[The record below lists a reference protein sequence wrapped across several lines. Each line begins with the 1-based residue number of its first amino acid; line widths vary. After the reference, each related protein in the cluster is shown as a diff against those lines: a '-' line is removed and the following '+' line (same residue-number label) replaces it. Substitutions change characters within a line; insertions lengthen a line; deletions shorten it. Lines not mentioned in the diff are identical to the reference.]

1 MDPVTWVYIIVMVVA
16 LIAAVALTPKPK
28 SPKPASLQD
37 FDVPT
42 AQDGREVTDVCGTV
56 WIDDPNVIWY
66 GDLYTQPVRA
76 DGGK

>member
-1 MDPVTWVYIIVMVVA
+1 MFWAYLIVMVVVA
-16 LIAAVALTPKPK
+16 ILAVAMMPTPKGQ
-28 SPKPASLQD
+28 KPASLAD

-42 AQDGREVTDVCGTV
+42 AEDGREVTDVCGTV

>member
-1 MDPVTWVYIIVMVVA
+1 MFWVYVLVMVASLLLAFVM
-16 LIAAVALTPKPK
+16 TPKPK
-28 SPKPASLQD
+28 SQKPASLED
-37 FDVPT
+37 FNAPT

>member
-1 MDPVTWVYIIVMVVA
+1 MDPVTWVYIILMVVA

-28 SPKPASLQD
+28 SQPPASLAD

-42 AQDGREVTDVCGTV
+42 ASDGREVTDVCGTV

-66 GDLYTQPVRA
+66 GDLWTQPIRA